1 MEGVSVNKA
10 AVLPLCDPQNIAS
23 LERKGS
29 PPLLQAPNTSIS
41 AWMAVE
47 SQCPTKETWETTEE
61 MMGTQELG
69 KIILSVS
76 DSGY

>member
-1 MEGVSVNKA
+1 MKSIDSVLGSSVFSFPLWKQMYICHHCECSYKMEGVSVNKA

-41 AWMAVE
+41 A
-47 SQCPTKETWETTEE
+47 
-61 MMGTQELG
+61 
-69 KIILSVS
+69 
-76 DSGY
+76 